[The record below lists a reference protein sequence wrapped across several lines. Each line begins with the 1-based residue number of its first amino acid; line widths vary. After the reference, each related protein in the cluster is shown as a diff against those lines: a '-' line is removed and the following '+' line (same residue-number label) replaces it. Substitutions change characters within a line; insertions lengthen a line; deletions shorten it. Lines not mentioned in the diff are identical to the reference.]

1 MSQSE
6 ELKTYEV
13 TVVLQVNA
21 KNEADAE
28 NSALFEIKALLDDG
42 SLDFDTVEKLS

>member
-21 KNEADAE
+21 ENEADAE
-28 NSALFEIKALLDDG
+28 NTALFEIKALLEDG